1 MCNLRAPQGV
11 SQSERGSEGSNMS
24 EAYQAGHLCLYGK
37 DHKNGSY
44 REGIMNIT
52 SIMKYIF
59 EVVAI
64 GIPVMIYGYLMYRWG
79 YRAAIKDFVD
89 QDKFYNEP

>member
-1 MCNLRAPQGV
+1 
-11 SQSERGSEGSNMS
+11 
-24 EAYQAGHLCLYGK
+24 
-37 DHKNGSY
+37 
-44 REGIMNIT
+44 MNIT